1 MGRDFD
7 CFLNDSHEWE
17 ISQNCFVTDKI
28 WIMIILIMI
37 QIWLV
42 QQMAHIK
49 DIDVWS
55 LSIWKM
61 TQNYMDLE
69 LNRLSDDQNL
79 SK

>member
-1 MGRDFD
+1 
-7 CFLNDSHEWE
+7 
-17 ISQNCFVTDKI
+17 
-28 WIMIILIMI
+28 MI